1 MAFSGQDL
9 TGKMQVAIRGFDIF
23 MAHDVHQPVD
33 IHPARLLHL
42 IHAVVRGKVMPE
54 LMGGEVKGERRGR
67 FPDHQLDRIP
77 GKMKAGRTDKQEGQL
92 IQRERAQAEI
102 LTDKKT
108 GSGPHRDNPV
118 FLRPKFL
125 YKFT

>member
-9 TGKMQVAIRGFDIF
+9 IGKMKITVRGFDIL

-33 IHPARLLHL
+33 IHLALLLHL
-42 IHAVVRGKVMPE
+42 IHAVVRGKVVPE
-54 LMGGEVKGERRGR
+54 LMGGEVKGKRRGR

-77 GKMKAGRTDKQEGQL
+77 GKMKAGRTDKQKGQL

-108 GSGPHRDNPV
+108 GSRSHRDNPV
-118 FLRPKFL
+118 FLS
-125 YKFT
+125 